1 MLAVRC
7 HARYRMLGEPPQQ
20 SRGSSMADT
29 LPADPTQ
36 RFFEHYPEGAVF
48 ELGAFTMTEAEIIA
62 FARQFDPQDM
72 HVDPVTASAGPFGR
86 VIASGWQTVG
96 LMMKLFV
103 AHFLPK
109 NGLASPGV
117 DELRW
122 MKPVF
127 PGDILRVRVTITEA
141 RLSKSRPDRGLTR
154 NLIEVRNQDGDIVL
168 SMHPM
173 NFIRCRPGTAA

>member
-1 MLAVRC
+1 
-7 HARYRMLGEPPQQ
+7 
-20 SRGSSMADT
+20 MANT

-48 ELGAFTMTEAEIIA
+48 EIGSFTMSEAEIIA
-62 FARQFDPQDM
+62 FARDFDPQDM
-72 HVDPVTASAGPFGR
+72 HVDPAVAATGPFGR

-96 LMMKLFV
+96 LMMRLFV

-127 PGDILRVRVTITEA
+127 PDDVLAVRVTITES

-154 NLIEVRNQDGDIVL
+154 NLIEVRNQHGDVVL
-168 SMHPM
+168 SMQPM
-173 NFIRCRPGTAA
+173 NFIRCRPGSSA

>member
-1 MLAVRC
+1 
-7 HARYRMLGEPPQQ
+7 
-20 SRGSSMADT
+20 MADT

-48 ELGAFTMTEAEIIA
+48 ELGTFTMTEQEIID

-72 HVDPVTASAGPFGR
+72 HVDRAVAATGPFGG

-96 LMMKLFV
+96 LMMQLFV

-117 DELRW
+117 DTLRW
-122 MKPVF
+122 TRPVF
-127 PGDILRVRVTITEA
+127 PGDLLSVRVTITEA
-141 RLSKSRPDRGLTR
+141 RLSRSRPDRGLTH
-154 NLIEVRNQDGDIVL
+154 NLIEVRNQHGEIVL
-168 SMHPM
+168 SMQPM
-173 NFIRCRPGTAA
+173 NFIRCRP

>member
-1 MLAVRC
+1 
-7 HARYRMLGEPPQQ
+7 
-20 SRGSSMADT
+20 MANT
-29 LPADPTQ
+29 LPADPTL

-48 ELGAFTMTEAEIIA
+48 ELGSFTMSEAEIIA
-62 FARQFDPQDM
+62 FARRFDPQDM
-72 HVDPVTASAGPFGR
+72 HVDPAVAATGPFGR

-96 LMMKLFV
+96 LMMQLFV

-127 PGDILRVRVTITEA
+127 PDDTLSVRVTITES

-154 NLIEVRNQDGDIVL
+154 NLIEVRNQAGDIVL
-168 SMHPM
+168 SMQPM
-173 NFIRCRPGTAA
+173 NFIRCRPGQSA

>member
-1 MLAVRC
+1 
-7 HARYRMLGEPPQQ
+7 
-20 SRGSSMADT
+20 MANT
-29 LPADPTQ
+29 LPADPTL

-48 ELGAFTMTEAEIIA
+48 ELGSFTMSEAEIIA
-62 FARQFDPQDM
+62 FARDFDPQDM
-72 HVDPVTASAGPFGR
+72 HVDPAVAATGPFGR

-96 LMMKLFV
+96 LMMRLFV

-127 PGDILRVRVTITEA
+127 PDDVLAVRVTITES

-154 NLIEVRNQDGDIVL
+154 NLIEVRNQHGDVVL
-168 SMHPM
+168 SMQPM
-173 NFIRCRPGTAA
+173 NFIRCRPGQSA

>member
-1 MLAVRC
+1 
-7 HARYRMLGEPPQQ
+7 
-20 SRGSSMADT
+20 MANT
-29 LPADPTQ
+29 LPADPTL

-48 ELGAFTMTEAEIIA
+48 ELGSFTMSEAEIIA

-72 HVDPVTASAGPFGR
+72 HVDPAVAATGPFGR

-96 LMMKLFV
+96 LMMQLFV

-127 PGDILRVRVTITEA
+127 PDDTLSVRVTITES

-154 NLIEVRNQDGDIVL
+154 NLIEVRNQAGDIVL
-168 SMHPM
+168 SMQPM
-173 NFIRCRPGTAA
+173 NFIRCRPEQSA

>member
-1 MLAVRC
+1 
-7 HARYRMLGEPPQQ
+7 
-20 SRGSSMADT
+20 MANT
-29 LPADPTQ
+29 LPADPTL

-48 ELGAFTMTEAEIIA
+48 ELGSFTMSEAEIIA

-72 HVDPVTASAGPFGR
+72 HVDPAVAATGPFGR

-96 LMMKLFV
+96 LMMQLFV

-127 PGDILRVRVTITEA
+127 PDDTLSVRVTIIES

-154 NLIEVRNQDGDIVL
+154 NLIEVRNQAGDIVL
-168 SMHPM
+168 SMQPM
-173 NFIRCRPGTAA
+173 NFIRCRPEQSA